1 MFNRIKIN
9 LAFATLIISFSN
21 CLTQSYS
28 QSDNSEYAV
37 TAYINAG
44 YSRFITELDD
54 SDGDLNKYG
63 FSGTIRLMWEPE
75 HLLSIGMESGYLQL
89 YDFNSQRSFENDT
102 TINVSSELTA
112 VPILFV
118 FSMEIIENLKL
129 SVGSGMFILTS
140 KVDALNNPVNSDQI
154 STGVLGA
161 VSYLWPLSHSISLG
175 GEVKYY
181 LINKIEDGDINLQLS
196 FQYKLLVY

>member
-118 FSMEIIENLKL
+118 FSMELFENLKL

-181 LINKIEDGDINLQLS
+181 LINKIEDGDFNLQLS